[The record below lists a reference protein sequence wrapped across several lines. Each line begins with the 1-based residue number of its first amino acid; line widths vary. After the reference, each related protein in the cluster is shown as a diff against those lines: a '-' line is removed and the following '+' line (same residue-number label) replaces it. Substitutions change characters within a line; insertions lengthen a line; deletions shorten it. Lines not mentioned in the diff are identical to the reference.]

1 MVPRYVRPFLWDER
15 FFVLKMKG
23 RDKQVKMKETL
34 HLGKTAFPMRGNLP
48 NREIEWQKDWEE
60 KDIYGLRQ
68 KLNEG
73 KPTFVLHDGPPF
85 ANGNIHLGHS
95 LNKISKDIIVR
106 SKSMSGFRAPY
117 VPGWDTHG
125 LPIEQ
130 VLANK
135 GIKRKEMTLA
145 EYRQKCYDYALT
157 QVDKQRED
165 FKRLGVSGEWDNP
178 YITLTPDYEAAE
190 IRVFGKMAEKGY
202 IYKGLKP
209 IYWSPSSESSL
220 AEAEIEYKDVKS
232 ASIYVAF
239 QVADGKG
246 LLDNDTAFVI
256 WTTTPWTLPANLG
269 ISVNPDYTYVQILA
283 DGRKFVVAKDLLE
296 TVTNAI
302 GWENVEVLKEFSG
315 DQLEMMTAQHPFYD
329 RTSLLMLG
337 DHVTLEAG
345 TGLVHTAPGHGEDD
359 YIVSRRYG
367 LEVISPVNG
376 QGVFTEEAP
385 LFEGVFYDK
394 ANPMITELL
403 TEKNALLKLDFFTHS
418 YPHDWRTKKPVIFRA
433 TPQWFASIDKF
444 RQNLLDEVEKVDWL
458 LPWGKTRL
466 YNMVR
471 DRGDWVISRQR
482 AWGVPLP
489 IFYGENG
496 EPIITPE
503 TIEHVAKLFEEHGS
517 NIWFMKEAKELLPEG
532 FTHPASPN
540 GEFTKETDIMDVWFD
555 SGSSHEAVLRQRED
569 LTFPA
574 DMYLEGSDQ
583 YRGWFN
589 SSLTTSVAINGVAP
603 YKSVL
608 SQGFVLDGEGRKMSK
623 SLGNT
628 ILPDKVIKQMG
639 ADILRL
645 WVSSVDYEADV
656 RVSMDILNQVSEVY
670 RKIRN
675 TMRFLIANTEDFNPE
690 TDRVAYEDLRS
701 VDKYMTVRLN
711 QTIKEIREEGYEK
724 YNFLQIYRTVMNF
737 LTIDL
742 SSFYLDFAKDV
753 VYIEAKDDHQRR
765 SMQTVFYDVAK
776 ELTKLL
782 TPIIPHT
789 AEEIWSFLKEEEAY
803 VQLAEFPEYQVFP
816 NQAELLDTW
825 SAFMDF
831 RDNVLKAL
839 EEARNEKLIGKSLE
853 AKMTIYPTEPIASL
867 LTAVNANLSQLLIVS
882 PDFFE
887 VKAVGTEVPEAAM
900 KFNDVAI
907 LVEKADGAVCDRC
920 RQVKNDVGSDEQLPT
935 LCGHCATIVTSEFPE
950 AVAEGFEI

>member
-1 MVPRYVRPFLWDER
+1 M
-15 FFVLKMKG
+15 
-23 RDKQVKMKETL
+23 KMKETL

-48 NREIEWQKDWEE
+48 NREVDWQKEWEE
-60 KDIYGLRQ
+60 NRLYQRRQ
-68 KLNEG
+68 ELNEG
-73 KPTFVLHDGPPF
+73 KPTFVLHDGPPY
-85 ANGNIHLGHS
+85 ANGNIHIGHS

-106 SKSMSGFRAPY
+106 SKSMSGFRSPY

-130 VLANK
+130 VLTNK
-135 GIKRKEMTLA
+135 GIKRKEMSLA
-145 EYRQKCYDYALT
+145 EYRKKCEEYALT
-157 QVDKQRED
+157 QVDTQRAD
-165 FKRLGVSGEWDNP
+165 FKRLGVSGDWEHP

-232 ASIYVAF
+232 PSIYVAF
-239 QVADGKG
+239 PVADGKD
-246 LLDNDTAFVI
+246 LLDSDTSFVI

-269 ISVNPDYTYVQILA
+269 ISVNPTFAYVQILA

-296 TVTNAI
+296 TVTNEIA
-302 GWENVEVLKEFSG
+302 WESVEVLQEFAG
-315 DQLEMMTAQHPFYD
+315 DQLEKMTAQHPFYD

-337 DHVTLEAG
+337 DHVTLDAG

-359 YIVSRRYG
+359 YIVSKKYG
-367 LEVISPVNG
+367 LDVLSPVDSR
-376 QGVFTEEAP
+376 GVFTEEAP
-385 LFEGVFYDK
+385 GFEGVFYDK

-403 TEKNALLKLDFFTHS
+403 EEKGALLKLNFFTHS
-418 YPHDWRTKKPVIFRA
+418 YPHDWRTKKPVIYRA

-444 RQNLLDEVEKVDWL
+444 RQNILDEIEKVDWII
-458 LPWGKTRL
+458 PWGKTRL
-466 YNMVR
+466 YNMIR

-489 IFYGENG
+489 IFYAENG
-496 EPIITPE
+496 EAIITPE
-503 TIEHVAKLFEEHGS
+503 TIEHVANLFAEHGS
-517 NIWFMKEAKELLPEG
+517 TIWFEKEAEELLPAG
-532 FTHPASPN
+532 FTHPGSPN
-540 GEFTKETDIMDVWFD
+540 GKFSKETDIMDVWFD
-555 SGSSHEAVLRQRED
+555 SGSSHEAVLRQRPE

-589 SSLTTSVAINGVAP
+589 SSITTSVAINEVAP
-603 YKSVL
+603 YKAVL
-608 SQGFVLDGEGRKMSK
+608 SQGFTLDGEGRKMSK

-628 ILPDKVIKQMG
+628 IAPEKVINQMG

-675 TMRFLIANTEDFNPE
+675 TMRFLLANTNDFDPAKDSVPFEN
-690 TDRVAYEDLRS
+690 LRS
-701 VDKYMTVRLN
+701 VDKYMMVRLN
-711 QTIKEIREEGYEK
+711 QTIKTIREDGYEK
-724 YNFLQIYRTVMNF
+724 YNFLHIYRTVINF
-737 LTIDL
+737 LTVDM

-753 VYIEAKDDHQRR
+753 VYIEAENDFQRR
-765 SMQTVFYDVAK
+765 AMQTVFYQTAVA
-776 ELTKLL
+776 LTKLL

-789 AEEIWSFLKEEEAY
+789 AEEIWSHLKEEEEY
-803 VQLAEFPEYQVFP
+803 VQLAEFPGYDTFA
-816 NQAELLDTW
+816 NQEELLDLW
-825 SAFMDF
+825 RAFLDF

-839 EEARNEKLIGKSLE
+839 EEARNAKLIGKSFE
-853 AKMTIYPTEPIASL
+853 AKVTVYPTEPVAALLKAIDSDIA
-867 LTAVNANLSQLLIVS
+867 QLLIIS
-882 PDFFE
+882 PDFLTIKE
-887 VKAVGTEVPEAAM
+887 AGEAAPEAAYQ
-900 KFNDVAI
+900 FEDVAI
-907 LVEKADGAVCDRC
+907 LVEKAVGEVCERC
-920 RQVKNDVGSDEQLPT
+920 RQVRVDVGVEEQLPT
-935 LCGHCATIVTSEFPE
+935 LCGHCAAIVKENYPE
-950 AVAEGFEI
+950 AVAEGFEK